1 LQQNWPAERA
11 VNVCPESKYDRQ
23 LHFSSGATVKVK
35 SMRPQTLLAP
45 AAFALLASIAVQL
58 GAQAPQQAPPTAPAG
73 NQGRGGPPQGR
84 GRGATFPAQQR
95 PPGDPEQI
103 KRGAGLYGV
112 YCRACHGT
120 DLRGGDQ
127 GGPNLLRS
135 QIVLNDQ
142 DGESIGPVV
151 LNGRQNPGMPV
162 MPPLAIPAD
171 DVKAIATYIRSVL
184 ATARGQGAP
193 PEGAPL
199 ELNIVVGDAKAGE
212 EYFSKTCTACHSAA
226 NMKGIATRVSNP
238 MALQNYWVGGG
249 GGGRGRGAQPA
260 TPVTVIVTDA
270 SGQTFEGRLI
280 RLDDFG
286 VAIGLADGTSRSWRR
301 DGDVPKVEVRDPR
314 EAHRKLLPNYADRD
328 IHNVTAYL
336 VTLK

>member
-1 LQQNWPAERA
+1 
-11 VNVCPESKYDRQ
+11 
-23 LHFSSGATVKVK
+23 
-35 SMRPQTLLAP
+35 MRPKTLLAP
-45 AAFALLASIAVQL
+45 AAFTLLASIAVQL

-73 NQGRGGPPQGR
+73 NQGRGGQGGR
-84 GRGATFPAQQR
+84 GRGMGTFPAQQR
-95 PPGDPEQI
+95 PAGDPEQI

-135 QIVLNDQ
+135 QVVLNDL
-142 DGESIGPVV
+142 DGESIMPVV
-151 LNGRQNPGMPV
+151 QSGRQNPGMPV
-162 MPPLAIPAD
+162 MPPLAIPPD
-171 DVKAIATYIRSVL
+171 DIKAIATYIRSVL

-193 PEGAPL
+193 PEGAPV
-199 ELNIVVGDAKAGE
+199 ELNIVVGDAKAGQ
-212 EYFSKTCTACHSAA
+212 EYFNKTCTACHAA
-226 NMKGIATRVSNP
+226 ATMQGIATRVSDP

-249 GGGRGRGAQPA
+249 GGRGRGGQPA
-260 TPVTVIVTDA
+260 TPVTAIVTDA
-270 SGQTFEGRLI
+270 SGKFEGRLI

-286 VAIGLADGTSRSWRR
+286 VVIGLADGTSRSWRR

-314 EAHRKLLPNYADRD
+314 EAHRKLLPTYADKD
-328 IHNVTAYL
+328 IHNLTAYL